1 MKNKILSVSTGVT
14 MILLATGFFIRSFN
28 QANAAPTPETFLQQ
42 SNNKTGKY
50 MMIMNDD
57 GGSVLVWDTETG
69 KSMYYGV
76 TGGKFNTESRYQIP
90 ENPLG
95 N

>member
-1 MKNKILSVSTGVT
+1 MV
-14 MILLATGFFIRSFN
+14 LLAAGFFIRSFEK
-28 QANAAPTPETFLQQ
+28 ANAAPTPETFLQQ
-42 SNNKTGKY
+42 STNKVGKY

-76 TGGKFNTESRYQIP
+76 SNGKFNTESRYQLP
-90 ENPLG
+90 EKPM
-95 N
+95 